1 MAAATAAREGSTAEA
16 VAAEAVAAEAAAAV
30 AARGASVHLA
40 SGDARIFKRA
50 KYDADAECEALQSC
64 RAWI

>member
-1 MAAATAAREGSTAEA
+1 MIIGPFSVAMAMAE
-16 VAAEAVAAEAAAAV
+16 AAAV
-30 AARGASVHLA
+30 AARGASVHVA